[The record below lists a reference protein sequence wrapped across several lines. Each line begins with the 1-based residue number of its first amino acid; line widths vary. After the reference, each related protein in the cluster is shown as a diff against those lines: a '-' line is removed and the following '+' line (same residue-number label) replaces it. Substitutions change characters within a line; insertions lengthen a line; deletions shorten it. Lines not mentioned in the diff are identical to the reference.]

1 MKLEK
6 HDDYRKHMAWQLDWE
21 KVKKDIDSKKMWNLG
36 DQIYNKELIT
46 YGKDRKIGIDIDRKS
61 LILMTF
67 KEKEQLKIEKIFSID
82 GKYDKI
88 DIVNVK
94 GMHLVMARF
103 NEYRD
108 MLIFKEYSEFDNI
121 KVYDSR
127 IVKNSKGQWI
137 DINGEILDPNSE
149 LAILMGK
156 MEKV

>member
-1 MKLEK
+1 
-6 HDDYRKHMAWQLDWE
+6 
-21 KVKKDIDSKKMWNLG
+21 
-36 DQIYNKELIT
+36 
-46 YGKDRKIGIDIDRKS
+46 
-61 LILMTF
+61 
-67 KEKEQLKIEKIFSID
+67 
-82 GKYDKI
+82 
-88 DIVNVK
+88 
-94 GMHLVMARF
+94 MHLVMARF

-137 DINGEILDPNSE
+137 DIDGEILDPNSE